1 MQGLVVVEV
10 VAVIRIGV
18 DVAVGIRGVVGIG
31 DAIAI
36 AGVVDGGLGL
46 FSVKFLENRSL
57 FALDDLFWLANK
69 LILAFVYA
77 SEVAL
82 E

>member
-46 FSVKFLENRSL
+46 FSVQFLENRFL